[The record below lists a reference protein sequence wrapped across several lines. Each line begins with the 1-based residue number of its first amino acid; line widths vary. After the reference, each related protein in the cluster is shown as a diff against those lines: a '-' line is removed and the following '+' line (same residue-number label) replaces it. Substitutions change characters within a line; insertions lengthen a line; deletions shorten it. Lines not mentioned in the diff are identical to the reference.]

1 MNSIGAEQ
9 VKSVGIGAVEVKS
22 IGIGAVQVRCT
33 GSIHMQSI
41 GTVEVNIINQKC
53 FLNFFFFMLEV
64 VAKAVGKCTQML
76 QAAPICQ

>member
-9 VKSVGIGAVEVKS
+9 VKIVGIGAVEVKS

-41 GTVEVNIINQKC
+41 GTVEVNIRKQKC
-53 FLNFFFFMLEV
+53 FLKFKLSSKNDTNLLCWKWWRV
-64 VAKAVGKCTQML
+64 VLTN
-76 QAAPICQ
+76 